1 MTEQKPLLDEVRREI
16 DAIDTDLHD
25 LIMRRFQLSKR
36 IADAKAGGEANGAI
50 PLANAVRPG
59 REAEIIRRL
68 LARHDGV
75 PPPAVIVRLWREI
88 VTASLMLQTPLKVE
102 IYGGE
107 APNEIWDLTRN
118 YFGATVPVQEHAT
131 AKEVL
136 RDLSNGE
143 CNFAVLPTPQQDER
157 EPWWPQLSTL
167 RAGTPR
173 IIARLPFVGPQEG
186 PSAFLV
192 AVVEPDN
199 VGEMVSV
206 FTLVS
211 SEALS
216 RNRVNGWLEKPE
228 LKGHCLATIGY
239 DSADQHYLHLVTF
252 DGSRDAKD
260 PIFEELKHVSG
271 GALKEPTFIG
281 AYPKPIVIEPP
292 VR

>member
-1 MTEQKPLLDEVRREI
+1 MSEQKPLLDEVRRQI
-16 DAIDTDLHD
+16 DAIDTELHD
-25 LIMRRFQLSKR
+25 LIMRRFELSKR
-36 IADAKAGGEANGAI
+36 IADAKAGGAANGAI

-68 LARHDGV
+68 LARHDGA
-75 PPPAVIVRLWREI
+75 PSAAVIVRLWREI
-88 VTASLMLQTPLKVE
+88 MTASLMLQCPIRVE
-102 IYGGE
+102 LFGGE
-107 APNEIWDLTRN
+107 APTDIWDLTRN
-118 YFGATVPVQEHAT
+118 YFGATVPVFEHAS

-143 CNFAVLPTPQQDER
+143 CNFAVLPAPQQDER

-186 PSAFLV
+186 PTAFLV
-192 AVVEPDN
+192 AAVEPDN
-199 VGEMVSV
+199 VGEMISV

-211 SEALS
+211 TEALS
-216 RNRVNGWLEKPE
+216 RNRVNGWLEKPA

-239 DSADQHYLHLVTF
+239 DSADQQYLHLITF
-252 DGSRDAKD
+252 EGMRDARD
-260 PIFEELKHVSG
+260 PVFEELKHLSG

-281 AYPKPIVIEPP
+281 AYPAPILTEATG
-292 VR
+292 R